1 MYKPEFPYKGNQV
14 IISSGR
20 VTNHSYDDFIF
31 MFGKKGV
38 SISSPATFTVDAT
51 ESTSISSGFIE
62 LGLRAKLEGEPVL
75 LGRKTV
81 FQLGQLLDNLQALG
95 KSLSNISESGLA
107 ASLPQI
113 IASAKILADT
123 APVIKKQLEGPCL
136 SKTTYTK

>member
-38 SISSPATFTVDAT
+38 AISSPATFTVDAT

-95 KSLSNISESGLA
+95 KSLSNINESGLA

>member
-75 LGRKTV
+75 LGRKTA

-107 ASLPQI
+107 GALPEI

-123 APVIKKQLEGPCL
+123 VPVIKKQLEGPCL

>member
-62 LGLRAKLEGEPVL
+62 LGLRAKLEGDPIL
-75 LGRKTV
+75 LGRKTA

-95 KSLSNISESGLA
+95 KSLSNINESGLA
-107 ASLPQI
+107 KALPEI

-123 APVIKKQLEGPCL
+123 APVIKKQLQGPCL

>member
-1 MYKPEFPYKGNQV
+1 
-14 IISSGR
+14 
-20 VTNHSYDDFIF
+20 

-38 SISSPATFTVDAT
+38 AISSPATFTVDAT

-62 LGLRAKLEGEPVL
+62 LGLRAKLEGDPIL
-75 LGRKTV
+75 LGRKTA

-95 KSLSNISESGLA
+95 KSLSNINESGLA
-107 ASLPQI
+107 KALPEI

-123 APVIKKQLEGPCL
+123 APVIKKQLQGPCL

>member
-75 LGRKTV
+75 LGRKTA
-81 FQLGQLLDNLQALG
+81 FQLGQLLDNLQVLG
-95 KSLSNISESGLA
+95 NSLANISESGLA
-107 ASLPQI
+107 KALPEI
-113 IASAKILADT
+113 IKSAKILADT
-123 APVIKKQLEGPCL
+123 APVIKKQLQGPCL

>member
-20 VTNHSYDDFIF
+20 VTHHSYDDFIF

-38 SISSPATFTVDAT
+38 AISSPATFTVDAT

-81 FQLGQLLDNLQALG
+81 FQLGQLLDNLQSLG
-95 KSLSNISESGLA
+95 KSLSNINESGLA
-107 ASLPQI
+107 ASLPEI
-113 IASAKILADT
+113 IAAAKILADT

>member
-62 LGLRAKLEGEPVL
+62 LGLRAKLEGEPIL
-75 LGRKTV
+75 LGRKTA

-95 KSLSNISESGLA
+95 NSLANISESGLA

-123 APVIKKQLEGPCL
+123 APVIKKQLQGPCL

>member
-1 MYKPEFPYKGNQV
+1 MYRPEFPYKGNQV

-62 LGLRAKLEGEPVL
+62 LGLRAKLEGEPVF
-75 LGRKTV
+75 LGRKTA

-95 KSLSNISESGLA
+95 NSLANISESGLA
-107 ASLPQI
+107 ASLPEI
-113 IASAKILADT
+113 IKSAKILADT
-123 APVIKKQLEGPCL
+123 APVIKKQLQGSCL

>member
-62 LGLRAKLEGEPVL
+62 LGLRAKLEGEPIL
-75 LGRKTV
+75 LGRKTA
-81 FQLGQLLDNLQALG
+81 FQLGQLLDSLQDLG
-95 KSLSNISESGLA
+95 KSLSNINESGLA
-107 ASLPQI
+107 KALPEI

-123 APVIKKQLEGPCL
+123 APVIKKQLQGPCL

>member
-1 MYKPEFPYKGNQV
+1 MFKPEFPYKGNQV

-62 LGLRAKLEGEPVL
+62 LGLRAKLEGDPVL
-75 LGRKTV
+75 LGRKTA

-95 KSLSNISESGLA
+95 NSLANISESGLA
-107 ASLPQI
+107 ASLPEI
-113 IASAKILADT
+113 IKSAKILADT
-123 APVIKKQLEGPCL
+123 APVIKKQLQGPCL

>member
-62 LGLRAKLEGEPVL
+62 LGLRAKL
-75 LGRKTV
+75 
-81 FQLGQLLDNLQALG
+81 
-95 KSLSNISESGLA
+95 
-107 ASLPQI
+107 
-113 IASAKILADT
+113 
-123 APVIKKQLEGPCL
+123 
-136 SKTTYTK
+136 

>member
-62 LGLRAKLEGEPVL
+62 LGLRAKLEGEPIL
-75 LGRKTV
+75 LGRKTA

-95 KSLSNISESGLA
+95 NSLANISESGLA
-107 ASLPQI
+107 ASLPEI
-113 IASAKILADT
+113 IKSAKILADT
-123 APVIKKQLEGPCL
+123 APVIKKQLQGPCL

>member
-1 MYKPEFPYKGNQV
+1 MFKPEFPYKGNQV

-62 LGLRAKLEGEPVL
+62 LGLRAKLEGDPVL
-75 LGRKTV
+75 LGRKTA

-95 KSLSNISESGLA
+95 NSLANISESGLA

-123 APVIKKQLEGPCL
+123 APVIKKQLQGSCL

>member
-38 SISSPATFTVDAT
+38 AISSPATFTVDAT

-62 LGLRAKLEGEPVL
+62 LGLRAKLEGDPIL
-75 LGRKTV
+75 LGRKTA

-95 KSLSNISESGLA
+95 KSLSNINESGLA
-107 ASLPQI
+107 KALPEI

-123 APVIKKQLEGPCL
+123 APVIKKQLQGPCL

>member
-1 MYKPEFPYKGNQV
+1 MNKPIFPYKGNQV

>member
-31 MFGKKGV
+31 MFGNKGV

-62 LGLRAKLEGEPVL
+62 LGLRAKLEGEPIL
-75 LGRKTV
+75 LGRKTA
-81 FQLGQLLDNLQALG
+81 FQLGQLLDSLQDLG
-95 KSLSNISESGLA
+95 KSLSNINESGLA
-107 ASLPQI
+107 KALPEI
-113 IASAKILADT
+113 IKSAKILADT
-123 APVIKKQLEGPCL
+123 APVIKKQLQGPCL

>member
-62 LGLRAKLEGEPVL
+62 LGLRAKLEGEPIL
-75 LGRKTV
+75 LGRKTA
-81 FQLGQLLDNLQALG
+81 FQLGQLLDSLQDLG
-95 KSLSNISESGLA
+95 KSLSNINESGLA
-107 ASLPQI
+107 KALPEI
-113 IASAKILADT
+113 IKSAKILADT
-123 APVIKKQLEGPCL
+123 APVIKKQLQGPCL

>member
-62 LGLRAKLEGEPVL
+62 LGLRAKLEGEPIL
-75 LGRKTV
+75 LGRKTA

-95 KSLSNISESGLA
+95 NSLANISESGLA

-113 IASAKILADT
+113 IASAKKLADT
-123 APVIKKQLEGPCL
+123 APVIKKQLQGPCL

>member
-62 LGLRAKLEGEPVL
+62 LGLRAKLEGDPVL
-75 LGRKTV
+75 LGRKTD

-95 KSLSNISESGLA
+95 NSLANISESGLA
-107 ASLPQI
+107 ASLPEI
-113 IASAKILADT
+113 IKSAKILADT
-123 APVIKKQLEGPCL
+123 APVIKKQLQGPCL

>member
-38 SISSPATFTVDAT
+38 AISSPATFTVDAT

>member
-62 LGLRAKLEGEPVL
+62 LGLRAKLEGEPIL
-75 LGRKTV
+75 LGRKTA

-95 KSLSNISESGLA
+95 NSLANISESGLA

-123 APVIKKQLEGPCL
+123 TPVIKKQLQGPCL

>member
-62 LGLRAKLEGEPVL
+62 LGLRAKLEGEPIL
-75 LGRKTV
+75 LGRKTA

-95 KSLSNISESGLA
+95 NSLANISESGLA

-123 APVIKKQLEGPCL
+123 APVIKKQLQVAKKQL
-136 SKTTYTK
+136 V